1 MLEKKHQQ
9 TFVQTEQNLFFAQ
22 IVNFLKQ
29 LYVLIKPGVIS
40 LVIFT
45 ALCAMLLAPSD
56 KSLFIKGVA
65 LILIAMGAS
74 GSAILNMWFDRIIDS
89 KMDRTKFRPI
99 PSGNISANTALGIG
113 LIFSFFSVVALFF
126 FANIKASILL
136 AFTILY
142 YSVFYTMYLK
152 HRTAQN
158 IVIGGLAGALPP
170 VIAWIS
176 ISGDQIFYPLILCL
190 IIFLWTPPHSWALAI
205 FRNQD
210 YSDADIPMYPVKYG
224 IKKTLVMMNI
234 YTFAMII
241 SVNLLFFTGLA
252 SWFFLITANILNGYF
267 TLKLYKLNY
276 SSNLKKDSIK
286 LFGFSI
292 VYLFSIFL
300 FGEYSICHLPFPL
313 LKAISSV

>member
-1 MLEKKHQQ
+1 M
-9 TFVQTEQNLFFAQ
+9 LFFY

-29 LYVLIKPGVIS
+29 IYVLIKPGVIS

-45 ALCAMLLAPSD
+45 ALCAMLIAPSD
-56 KSLFIKGVA
+56 KSLFIKGVS
-65 LILIAMGAS
+65 LLLIAMGAS
-74 GSAILNMWFDRIIDS
+74 GSAILNMWNDRVIDS
-89 KMDRTKFRPI
+89 KMERTKFRPI
-99 PSGNISANTALGIG
+99 PAGNISANAALAVG
-113 LIFSFFSVVALFF
+113 LVFSFFSVVLLFF

-136 AFTILY
+136 AFTIIY

-176 ISGDQIFYPLILCL
+176 ISSDMLGYPIILCL

-205 FRNQD
+205 YRNQD
-210 YSDADIPMYPVKYG
+210 YSNADVPMYPVKYG
-224 IKKTLVMMNI
+224 IKKTLMMMNI
-234 YTFAMII
+234 YTFAMILA
-241 SVNLLFFTGLA
+241 VNLLFFIGFADWL
-252 SWFFLITANILNGYF
+252 FFVSANFLNGYF
-267 TLKLYKLNY
+267 ALKLFKLNY
-276 SSNLKKDSIK
+276 SNNFKKDSIK

-300 FGEYSICHLPFPL
+300 FAVIDKYI
-313 LKAISSV
+313 

>member
-1 MLEKKHQQ
+1 MPLNNKHNSNINSSG
-9 TFVQTEQNLFFAQ
+9 FSEPLVLL
-22 IVNFLKQ
+22 VNFLKQ
-29 LYVLIKPGVIS
+29 IYVLIKPGVIS

-45 ALCAMLLAPSD
+45 ALCAMLIAPSD
-56 KSLFIKGVA
+56 KSFFLKAVS
-65 LILIAMGAS
+65 LLLIAMGAS
-74 GSAILNMWFDRIIDS
+74 GSAILNMWNDRVIDS
-89 KMDRTKFRPI
+89 KMERTKFRPI
-99 PSGNISANTALGIG
+99 PAGNISANTALAVG
-113 LIFSFFSVVALFF
+113 LVFSFFSVVLLFF
-126 FANIKASILL
+126 FANIKASLLL
-136 AFTILY
+136 AFTIIY

-176 ISGDQIFYPLILCL
+176 VSNEMLIYPIILCL

-205 FRNQD
+205 YRNQD
-210 YSDADIPMYPVKYG
+210 YSKADVPMYPVKYG
-224 IKKTLVMMNI
+224 IKKTLMMMNV
-234 YTFAMII
+234 YTIAMII

-252 SWFFLITANILNGYF
+252 GWFFLITANLLNGYF

-300 FGEYSICHLPFPL
+300 FAVIDKYI
-313 LKAISSV
+313 

>member
-1 MLEKKHQQ
+1 MSLNNKHNSNINSSG
-9 TFVQTEQNLFFAQ
+9 FSEPLGLL
-22 IVNFLKQ
+22 VNFLKQ
-29 LYVLIKPGVIS
+29 IYVLIKPGVIS

-45 ALCAMLLAPSD
+45 ALCAMLIAPSD
-56 KSLFIKGVA
+56 KSLFLKTVS
-65 LILIAMGAS
+65 LLLIAMGAS
-74 GSAILNMWFDRIIDS
+74 GSAILNMWNDRVIDS
-89 KMDRTKFRPI
+89 KMERTKFRPI
-99 PSGNISANTALGIG
+99 PAGNISANTALAIG
-113 LIFSFFSVVALFF
+113 LIFSFFSVVLLFF
-126 FANIKASILL
+126 FANIKASLLL
-136 AFTILY
+136 AFTIIY

-176 ISGDQIFYPLILCL
+176 VSNEMLIYPIILCL

-205 FRNQD
+205 YRNQD
-210 YSDADIPMYPVKYG
+210 YSKADVPMYPVKYG
-224 IKKTLVMMNI
+224 IKKTLMMMNI

-300 FGEYSICHLPFPL
+300 FAVIDKYI
-313 LKAISSV
+313 

>member
-1 MLEKKHQQ
+1 MSLNNKHNSNINSSG
-9 TFVQTEQNLFFAQ
+9 FSEPFGLL
-22 IVNFLKQ
+22 VNFLKQ
-29 LYVLIKPGVIS
+29 IYVLIKPGVIS

-45 ALCAMLLAPSD
+45 ALCAMLIAPSD
-56 KSLFIKGVA
+56 KSLFLKAVS
-65 LILIAMGAS
+65 LLLIAMGAS
-74 GSAILNMWFDRIIDS
+74 GSAILNMWNDRVIDS
-89 KMDRTKFRPI
+89 KMERTKFRPI
-99 PSGNISANTALGIG
+99 PAGNISANTALAIG
-113 LIFSFFSVVALFF
+113 LIFSFFSVVLLFF
-126 FANIKASILL
+126 FANIKASLLL
-136 AFTILY
+136 AFTIIY

-176 ISGDQIFYPLILCL
+176 VSNEMLIYPIILCL

-205 FRNQD
+205 YRNQD
-210 YSDADIPMYPVKYG
+210 YSKADVPMYPVKYG
-224 IKKTLVMMNI
+224 IKKTLMMMNI

-252 SWFFLITANILNGYF
+252 SWFFLITSNILNGYF

-300 FGEYSICHLPFPL
+300 FAVIDKYI
-313 LKAISSV
+313 

>member
-1 MLEKKHQQ
+1 MSLNNKHNSNINSSG
-9 TFVQTEQNLFFAQ
+9 FSEPLGLL
-22 IVNFLKQ
+22 VNFLKQ
-29 LYVLIKPGVIS
+29 IYVLIKPGVIS

-45 ALCAMLLAPSD
+45 ALCAMLIAPSD
-56 KSLFIKGVA
+56 KSLFLKAVS
-65 LILIAMGAS
+65 LLLIAMGAS
-74 GSAILNMWFDRIIDS
+74 GSAILNMWNDRVIDS
-89 KMDRTKFRPI
+89 KMERTKFRPI
-99 PSGNISANTALGIG
+99 PAGNISANTALAIG
-113 LIFSFFSVVALFF
+113 LIFSFFSVVLLFF
-126 FANIKASILL
+126 FANIKASLLL
-136 AFTILY
+136 AFTIIY

-176 ISGDQIFYPLILCL
+176 VSNEMLIYPIILCL

-205 FRNQD
+205 YRNQD
-210 YSDADIPMYPVKYG
+210 YSKADVPMYPVKYG
-224 IKKTLVMMNI
+224 IKKTLMMMNI
-234 YTFAMII
+234 YTFAMVI

-252 SWFFLITANILNGYF
+252 SWFFLITSNILNGYF

-300 FGEYSICHLPFPL
+300 FAVIDKYI
-313 LKAISSV
+313 

>member
-1 MLEKKHQQ
+1 MPLNNKHNSNINSSG
-9 TFVQTEQNLFFAQ
+9 FSEPLVLL
-22 IVNFLKQ
+22 VNFLKQ
-29 LYVLIKPGVIS
+29 IYVLIKPGVIS

-45 ALCAMLLAPSD
+45 ALCAMLIAPSD
-56 KSLFIKGVA
+56 KSLFLKAVS
-65 LILIAMGAS
+65 LLLIAMGAS
-74 GSAILNMWFDRIIDS
+74 GSAILNMWNDRVIDS
-89 KMDRTKFRPI
+89 KMERTKFRPI
-99 PSGNISANTALGIG
+99 PAGNISANTALAVG
-113 LIFSFFSVVALFF
+113 LIFSFFSVVLLFF
-126 FANIKASILL
+126 FANIKASLLL
-136 AFTILY
+136 AFTIIY

-176 ISGDQIFYPLILCL
+176 VSNEMLIYPIILCL

-205 FRNQD
+205 YRNQD
-210 YSDADIPMYPVKYG
+210 YSKADVPMYPVKYG
-224 IKKTLVMMNI
+224 IKKTLMMMNI

-276 SSNLKKDSIK
+276 SINLKKDSIK

-300 FGEYSICHLPFPL
+300 FAVIDKYI
-313 LKAISSV
+313 

>member
-1 MLEKKHQQ
+1 MSLNNKHNSNINSSG
-9 TFVQTEQNLFFAQ
+9 FSEPLVFL
-22 IVNFLKQ
+22 VNFLKQ

-45 ALCAMLLAPSD
+45 ALCAMLIAPSD
-56 KSLFIKGVA
+56 KSLFLKAVS
-65 LILIAMGAS
+65 LLLIAMGAS
-74 GSAILNMWFDRIIDS
+74 GSAILNMWNDRVIDS
-89 KMDRTKFRPI
+89 KMERTKFRPI
-99 PSGNISANTALGIG
+99 PAGNISANTALAVG
-113 LIFSFFSVVALFF
+113 LIFSFFSVVLLFF
-126 FANIKASILL
+126 FANIKASLLL
-136 AFTILY
+136 AFTIIY

-176 ISGDQIFYPLILCL
+176 VSNEMLIYPIILCL

-205 FRNQD
+205 YRNQD
-210 YSDADIPMYPVKYG
+210 YSKADVPMYPVKYG
-224 IKKTLVMMNI
+224 IKKTLMMMNI

-300 FGEYSICHLPFPL
+300 FAVIDKYI
-313 LKAISSV
+313 

>member
-1 MLEKKHQQ
+1 MSLNNKHNSNINSSG
-9 TFVQTEQNLFFAQ
+9 FSEPLVFL
-22 IVNFLKQ
+22 VNFLKQ

-45 ALCAMLLAPSD
+45 ALCAMLIAPSD
-56 KSLFIKGVA
+56 KSLFLKAVS
-65 LILIAMGAS
+65 LLLIAMGAS
-74 GSAILNMWFDRIIDS
+74 GSAILNMWNDRVIDS
-89 KMDRTKFRPI
+89 KMERTKFRPI
-99 PSGNISANTALGIG
+99 PAGNISANTALAVG
-113 LIFSFFSVVALFF
+113 LVFSFFSVVLLFF
-126 FANIKASILL
+126 FANIKASLLL
-136 AFTILY
+136 AFTIIY

-176 ISGDQIFYPLILCL
+176 VSNEMLIYPIILCL

-205 FRNQD
+205 YRNQD
-210 YSDADIPMYPVKYG
+210 YSKADVPMYPVKYG
-224 IKKTLVMMNI
+224 IKKTLMMMNI

-252 SWFFLITANILNGYF
+252 SWFFLITANILNSYF

-300 FGEYSICHLPFPL
+300 FAVIDKYI
-313 LKAISSV
+313 

>member
-1 MLEKKHQQ
+1 MLEKKYQQ
-9 TFVQTEQNLFFAQ
+9 NYLQTEHNALSAQ
-22 IVNFLKQ
+22 VLNFLKQ
-29 LYVLIKPGVIS
+29 LYILIKPGVIS

-56 KSLFIKGVA
+56 KSLFIKGIA
-65 LILIAMGAS
+65 LVLIAVGAS
-74 GSAILNMWFDRIIDS
+74 GSAILNMWFDRIVDS

-113 LIFSFFSVVALFF
+113 LVFSFFSVVALFF
-126 FANIKASILL
+126 FTNIMASLLL

-152 HRTAQN
+152 YRTEQN

-176 ISGDQIFYPLILCL
+176 ISGDQIFYPLILCI

-210 YSDADIPMYPVKYG
+210 YSDADIPMYPVKHG
-224 IKKTLVMMNI
+224 IKKTLLMMNV
-234 YTFAMII
+234 YTFFMVV
-241 SVNLLFFTGLA
+241 SVNFLYFFKFAGISFFLA
-252 SWFFLITANILNGYF
+252 SNALNAYF
-267 TLKLYKLNY
+267 IYKLFKLNR
-276 SSNLKKDSIK
+276 SQNLKKDSIK
-286 LFGFSI
+286 LFGYSI
-292 VYLFSIFL
+292 VYLFLIFSFTVIDKYL
-300 FGEYSICHLPFPL
+300 F
-313 LKAISSV
+313 

>member
-1 MLEKKHQQ
+1 MPLNNKHNSNINSSG
-9 TFVQTEQNLFFAQ
+9 FSEPLVLL
-22 IVNFLKQ
+22 VNFLKQ
-29 LYVLIKPGVIS
+29 IYVLIKPGVIS

-45 ALCAMLLAPSD
+45 ALCAMLIAPSD
-56 KSLFIKGVA
+56 KSLFLKAVS
-65 LILIAMGAS
+65 LLLIAMGAS
-74 GSAILNMWFDRIIDS
+74 GSAILNMWNDRVIDS

-99 PSGNISANTALGIG
+99 PAGNISANTALAVG
-113 LIFSFFSVVALFF
+113 LIFSFFSVVLLFF
-126 FANIKASILL
+126 FANIKASLLL
-136 AFTILY
+136 AFTIIY

-176 ISGDQIFYPLILCL
+176 VSNEMLIYPIILCL

-205 FRNQD
+205 YRNQD
-210 YSDADIPMYPVKYG
+210 YSKADVPMFPVKYG
-224 IKKTLVMMNI
+224 IKKTLMMMNI

-300 FGEYSICHLPFPL
+300 FAVIDKYI
-313 LKAISSV
+313 